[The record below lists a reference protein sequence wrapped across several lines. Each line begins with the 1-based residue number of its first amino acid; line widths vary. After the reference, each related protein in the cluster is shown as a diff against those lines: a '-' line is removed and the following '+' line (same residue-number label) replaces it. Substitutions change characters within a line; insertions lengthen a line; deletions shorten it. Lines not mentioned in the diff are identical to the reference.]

1 MNTLE
6 IISQTLSQQK
16 KDIDLLEKKIKTAQQ
31 NIVGQ
36 AEFVIQQG
44 IKAVEVATK
53 LPNSP
58 IVTFDSNN
66 ITLEPN
72 RYYRMTGTTSMSAL
86 TITFATPTD
95 TTICNEY
102 FVEFPCNY
110 SNMSLSVPAGV
121 KWANGLQPKMNNGS
135 IYQMSFINNL
145 GVYTEF
151 K

>member
-16 KDIDLLEKKIKTAQQ
+16 KDINSLERKIKTTQQ
-31 NIVGQ
+31 NLLGQ
-36 AEFVIQQG
+36 ADFVIQQG
-44 IKAVEVATK
+44 VKVVEEAAKSAHSPVVIF
-53 LPNSP
+53 NS
-58 IVTFDSNN
+58 SN

-72 RYYRMTGTTSMSAL
+72 KYYRMTDTTPLSTL
-86 TITFATPTD
+86 TITFAAPTD

-110 SNMSLSVPAGV
+110 NNMTLSVPTGV
-121 KWANGLQPKMNNGS
+121 KWANGVRPKMNNGS